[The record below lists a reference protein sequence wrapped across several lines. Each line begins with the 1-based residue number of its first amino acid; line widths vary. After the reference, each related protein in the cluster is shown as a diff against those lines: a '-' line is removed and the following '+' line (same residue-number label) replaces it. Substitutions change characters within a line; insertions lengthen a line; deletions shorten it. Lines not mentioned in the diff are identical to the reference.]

1 MTSSPSIRGELL
13 AKLAQSGASP
23 EQLLSMMQFM
33 LAMTSKPKPET
44 KLIPECLRG
53 YYAELISGKTISNE
67 GLVQLE
73 SNINKTDATSEDKQ
87 VLLDIIKRKKERI

>member
-1 MTSSPSIRGELL
+1 MALPLRIYVKLL
-13 AKLAQSGASP
+13 VELAQSDASP
-23 EQLLSMMQFM
+23 ETLKKTMRCMS
-33 LAMTSKPKPET
+33 AMTFKPNPQR

-53 YYAELISGKTISNE
+53 YYAELISEKSISNE

-73 SNINKTDATSEDKQ
+73 ANINQTDATSEDKQ